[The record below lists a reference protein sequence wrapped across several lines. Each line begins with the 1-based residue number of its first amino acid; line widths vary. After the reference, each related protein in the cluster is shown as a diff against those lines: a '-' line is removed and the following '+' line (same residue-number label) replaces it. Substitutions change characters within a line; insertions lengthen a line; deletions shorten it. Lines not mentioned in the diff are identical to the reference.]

1 MDEKSITQLTL
12 TPGYKVSLEKDVKD
26 KKPRFSMI
34 GKDTMDLVDI
44 VVTLNKA
51 EQTLVMRI
59 KNNIKYDV
67 YEREFYPIVRIKP
80 TEEGLTK
87 TQVQTMSRALKSLRT
102 KGIIC
107 KTHPYNY
114 MINPDMLIP
123 SNYKKYKRM
132 WDEKCDAEFSPSLLS
147 GGVV

>member
-12 TPGYKVSLEKDVKD
+12 TPGYKVSLEKDDKD

-44 VVTLNKA
+44 VVALPKA
-51 EQTLVMRI
+51 EQALVLRI
-59 KNNIKYDV
+59 KNSIKFDA
-67 YEREFYPIVRIKP
+67 YEKEYCPIVRIKP

-123 SNYKKYKRM
+123 SNYKKYKRV
-132 WDEKCDAEFSPSLLS
+132 WDDTAEAEYKPSLLS